1 MKISFAAASKH
12 YDPSSHKNA
21 LAPSAPSSSSLC
33 SSRGEDNF
41 AKAQIGKVQFVMI
54 LEFGPLEVSVV
65 KPKDIKT

>member
-33 SSRGEDNF
+33 SSGGKDNF
-41 AKAQIGKVQFVMI
+41 AKAQIGKVQ
-54 LEFGPLEVSVV
+54 FGPLEVSVV
-65 KPKDIKT
+65 KPKDIKRKT